1 MYQKH
6 IVFVL
11 NILFTHN
18 INTYPQI
25 SILANEAAY
34 NHLQQRQISIKYK
47 IIVSF
52 QMSKIVDSY
61 KHIYIFICQCVT
73 RALHQFYTKQYTS
86 KAR

>member
-1 MYQKH
+1 MNDFRTYPQTTRIHKIIIKPSDIYQKH
-6 IVFVL
+6 IVFFL

-52 QMSKIVDSY
+52 QMSKIVYS
-61 KHIYIFICQCVT
+61 
-73 RALHQFYTKQYTS
+73 
-86 KAR
+86 